1 MQTYTTIV
9 VGTDGSERA
18 MRAVEKAADLAKTL
32 GATLHIV
39 QAYKGVDDTVAAA
52 MASGS
57 MVVTSPEL
65 GDVAKEEAD
74 AIGGGLEAVA
84 DGLRGRGIAVETRAV
99 PGSAANVILET
110 AQALGAELIVVG
122 NRGMT
127 GAKRILGSVPN
138 TLAHRAECAVL
149 IVPTED

>member
-1 MQTYTTIV
+1 MQEYTTIV

-84 DGLRGRGIAVETRAV
+84 DGLRGRGVAVETRAV